1 MINSI
6 VKVLIQAEA
15 GSCEITRYDEK
26 MLKPIGVSRL
36 SRPYPYPYGFV
47 VETTAADGDNVDCYV
62 FGDKHLT
69 SGTIVDCELVGM
81 LEQIESGEP
90 DHKVLAVVAGQKA
103 TLPDGVLAVLKHF
116 IYAVF
121 SEYPESTVTVGPIHS
136 REIAVQYVQ
145 DCQAC

>member
-1 MINSI
+1 MIDSI

-15 GSCEITRYDEK
+15 GSPEITRYDEK
-26 MLKPIGVSRL
+26 VLKPIGVSRI

-47 VETTAADGDNVDCYV
+47 VATTAADGDNIDCYV
-62 FGDKHLT
+62 FGDEELK

-81 LEQIESGEP
+81 LEQMESEEP

-103 TLPDGVLAVLKHF
+103 GLPDGVLAVLQDF

-121 SEYPESTVTVGPIHS
+121 SEYPGSAVTVGPIHP
-136 REIAVQYVQ
+136 REIAVQYVRDHR
-145 DCQAC
+145 DC